1 MQSFRFLLAFLTAL
15 YCVST
20 LAAIEE
26 VVVTAQ
32 KRAESVQDV
41 PISITAISG
50 EDLIRRGL
58 NNMQDVAR
66 AVPNFDL
73 PAANNMRNVSIRIR
87 GIGSTGTNPGIE
99 NSVGTFLDGLYMP
112 AGAMSFGELSDIQT
126 IEILRGPQ
134 GTLYGPE
141 YAARR
146 AKHNDTE
153 AIQRNGGPVARWLWG
168 LRRSQF
174 KRSCGGRSVR
184 QHGWSTVI
192 LLPRPRGL

>member
-134 GTLYGPE
+134 GTLYGRNTPLGALNITTLKPSNE
-141 YAARR
+141 
-146 AKHNDTE
+146 TE
-153 AIQRNGGPVARWLWG
+153 AL
-168 LRRSQF
+168 LRVGYGDCTKAVIS
-174 KRSCGGRSVR
+174 GRPTTRLVDC
-184 QHGWSTVI
+184 HFITATI
-192 LLPRPRGL
+192 